1 MATGRSDHP
10 NQVNNVLGFP
20 FIFRGALDVK
30 ASKINEEMKMAA
42 VYALAKLAKEPV
54 PENVNIAYGEKK
66 LVFGRDYIIPKPFDP
81 RLISTIPLAV
91 AKAAVNSG
99 VSREKIDDWIK
110 YENELSSRLGN
121 NNKITR
127 LLISKA
133 KTNPKKI
140 VYPEADKLDV
150 IKAAQIV
157 HEEGI
162 GIPILLGNRERIEKM
177 RSEIEYEN
185 DVEIIDLS
193 ESKHNKRKDDFAKI
207 FVELRKSKGLSFK
220 KARQLMNYRNYFG
233 CMMVKQGFADAF
245 ISGYSRSYPE
255 VIKPVLKI
263 IGKEEGVRKVAA
275 TNLMITSKGP
285 IFLSDTSIN
294 INPKFNELAHIA
306 KMTAYTAEVFG
317 FSPVIAMLS
326 FSNFGSAV
334 HDSVEKVSNAVKLLN
349 RCFPDLV
356 VDGPLQSDF
365 ALNKIMLKNKFE
377 FSKLSGQKVNVLV
390 FPNLDSA
397 NITYKVMKELDGAQS
412 IGPILMGVDKP
423 AHILQLK
430 ASVEEIVNMSAIAVV
445 DAQNRKL

>member
-91 AKAAVNSG
+91 AKAAVSSG
-99 VSREKIDDWIK
+99 VSREKIDDWTK

-133 KTNPKKI
+133 KTHPKKI

-193 ESKHNKRKDDFAKI
+193 KSKHNK
-207 FVELRKSKGLSFK
+207 KS
-220 KARQLMNYRNYFG
+220 
-233 CMMVKQGFADAF
+233 
-245 ISGYSRSYPE
+245 
-255 VIKPVLKI
+255 
-263 IGKEEGVRKVAA
+263 
-275 TNLMITSKGP
+275 SK
-285 IFLSDTSIN
+285 
-294 INPKFNELAHIA
+294 
-306 KMTAYTAEVFG
+306 
-317 FSPVIAMLS
+317 
-326 FSNFGSAV
+326 
-334 HDSVEKVSNAVKLLN
+334 
-349 RCFPDLV
+349 
-356 VDGPLQSDF
+356 
-365 ALNKIMLKNKFE
+365 
-377 FSKLSGQKVNVLV
+377 
-390 FPNLDSA
+390 
-397 NITYKVMKELDGAQS
+397 
-412 IGPILMGVDKP
+412 
-423 AHILQLK
+423 
-430 ASVEEIVNMSAIAVV
+430 
-445 DAQNRKL
+445 